1 MEPPPPLAPVDATL
15 SPTQQQE
22 MLDLTG
28 GREAAPGVGETPVD
42 PRDIGLVTNRPPA
55 TAPTTPEGMIIE
67 DIDRPTET
75 TNAPVGGAER
85 RRRLLAERTK
95 AKFADPNFVPPSK
108 TPSMLVGKGGQVK
121 KKVTDSQLGAEHG
134 GPDVPIPGRGGQ
146 PAVDDRDVIQR
157 AIYSVGDDLDAVTDP
172 KTQELIDELN
182 ALLHENA
189 MLGGTLVKGGKKPK
203 KQPSLSGSLRS
214 LLGWDPTDPLGI
226 NNGKSGPLLNEAET
240 VQFTDEVLRDA
251 RTQFKKRPGHTNTL
265 YVNREAAD
273 IISSL
278 FGGDMVS
285 TTTHGMNIKP
295 VGREMINDRLFKR
308 FFEMDGISPEAQD
321 AAMNLSEAIDKAW
334 DSIGHGESLKVAVAR
349 EGKVFKGLRDTVYEE
364 WAHGG
369 QNKVTI
375 DPADVKTIIESPE
388 YKRARKNLDIAYTE
402 GEAFDEITAKAM
414 SNRDLKLSIR
424 DNLTLVEMY
433 RDAVERSGGTAAL
446 DGFTLLKPGDTKEV
460 FKRGKSAAEVATAAE
475 ARESAALAIKEAEA
489 ARAAGIGTQPPPA
502 PGGERT
508 AGVGRG
514 GNQQLQPGATG
525 GREGTPPRGRSKRGV
540 PPESIAVVGDSGG
553 AGPGRPTDVAPGGT
567 PAPVESPLR
576 ARKLV
581 TNTGKPQGF
590 TWGRDADTDASPNS
604 QGFMGSQYVSD
615 QATKLWDA
623 ITIPR
628 DPNTGAPLPR
638 PNAQWSTDAEYNRVY
653 DKAAA
658 ERAAGEAGKPKPNW
672 VRRTF
677 NMNAL
682 DAFNSKYFSPVNVVK
697 DIQDRISKTTKE
709 SPLPGDQVRVIFD
722 NATSGND
729 AAAIRT
735 RDSIRTFINKHLQG
749 LGARDAQQK
758 MRDVGIFA
766 QAKQMRQVEMQQK
779 GSDRWNEQV
788 KLEKENAVKPVAGG
802 QSFAKID
809 ADADAGDVT
818 AQMIRANYIMQEGIT
833 GYRESLAKDE
843 NGTHY
848 TGVKLSDVQKQIE
861 QGSKYHQAMLDDMN
875 AHFRSMLDESV
886 ADGRISPEFRDV
898 LVRMYPEYFPVG
910 RIMDSDVNPN
920 TKFGSTRPLG
930 NLSKQGTVRKLGGP
944 SELPIEDPWQS
955 FVESTYRNTKEAT
968 RNQVGRELDRVAK
981 EYQGWENH
989 IRRVDPEEIKLKQ
1002 FVPDATNSITFLENG
1017 KQVVLAVDPMI
1028 AAAARDLKPTQV
1040 ALPFEIARQVAR
1052 VLRGTAT
1059 GAANPFFQLSNLA
1072 MDIGTNVINTGW
1084 KSTLRSPGATWD
1096 VVKDT
1101 IGKQSADLEYLRK
1114 HGGAQTAT
1122 EQYRTDARP
1131 QVEWEVAKARKGA
1144 KQKALGIAKHIVQNP
1159 VADAGRG
1166 IRWLEDTGSK
1176 TEVMGR
1182 LRIFRYVRDQAVA
1195 KGMSPQQANLAG
1207 LDAARN
1213 QMANYRHQGSAM
1225 QDVNAI
1231 TPYLNAGIR
1240 NIASG
1245 WEAARTNPEMFA
1257 FRLASY
1263 VVLPTLAT
1271 TVYNLANP
1279 EREEAYLDSQ
1289 DHDKDDNWL
1298 VVRPGVTDEDGRRKM
1313 AKWAIPGQYSHIVR
1327 LTRMFVEKMKRSDP
1341 AGFYKLAKDMGF
1353 SDSSAVPST
1362 QVPATYD
1369 TQLMPESGWDVA
1381 AGLGNRVMPQVS
1393 KLTTDIVSGEH
1404 QFSGKPFV
1412 RKDLQA
1418 LPKKYQIDKDTSRAV
1433 TAVAQAA
1440 GGSPAWLQGAITS
1453 AGGQAIPLGLNL
1465 ADRAGQAMGLL
1476 PPGKPGGIDL
1486 STGFE
1491 QRFLAGRG
1499 GRIENMDREA
1509 MRAEQDA
1516 TYEDLVGQLSSD
1528 QMELLKQNRVAVAPI
1543 IPQAGDSPEVM
1554 GMRQAVKGRM
1564 MAVQLQAIIDHGEE
1578 FAALSVKERKEAIK
1592 AQIEEANHWLS
1603 AQTNAAGKLDPDER
1617 EEYWQG
1623 VMAEVE
1629 AAYGGAAVSH

>member
-1 MEPPPPLAPVDATL
+1 MELPPPLAPVTTPTPDVDIDSTL

-22 MLDLTG
+22 MRDMMAQQEQSG
-28 GREAAPGVGETPVD
+28 GTER
-42 PRDIGLVTNRPPA
+42 LVTNQPKA
-55 TAPTTPEGMIIE
+55 TTPEGMIIE
-67 DIDRPTET
+67 DIDRPQVDVDAAAR
-75 TNAPVGGAER
+75 NAPVGGAER

-95 AKFADPNFVPPSK
+95 AKFADPNFVPPTK

-121 KKVTDSQLGAEHG
+121 KKVDASGDGDVVQRNSTLTNAYDVANQLAALRDPESQ
-134 GPDVPIPGRGGQ
+134 
-146 PAVDDRDVIQR
+146 
-157 AIYSVGDDLDAVTDP
+157 
-172 KTQELIDELN
+172 
-182 ALLHENA
+182 ALLAELQQLLA
-189 MLGGTLVKGGKKPK
+189 EAERLAKASQARAKK
-203 KQPSLSGSLRS
+203 S
-214 LLGWDPTDPLGI
+214 GWDPLDPLGI
-226 NNGKSGPLLNEAET
+226 NGGRNGPMLNPEET
-240 VQFTDEVLRDA
+240 LQFTDEVLQDVK
-251 RTQFKKRPGHTNTL
+251 TQFKKRPGHTNTL
-265 YVNREAAD
+265 YVNREAMD
-273 IISSL
+273 VIDSL
-278 FGGDMVS
+278 FGGNMIDS
-285 TTTHGMNIKP
+285 TTHGANIKP
-295 VGREMINDRLFKR
+295 HGRDMIQDRLMER
-308 FFEMDGISPEAQD
+308 FHMMNGLSPKAKNAVVD
-321 AAMNLSEAIDKAW
+321 FATSIADAW
-334 DSIGHGESLKVAVAR
+334 DTIGHGESLKLAVAK

-369 QNKVTI
+369 QNKVKI
-375 DPADVKTIIESPE
+375 NPDDVKTITSSPE
-388 YKRARKNLDIAYTE
+388 YQAARKNLDPGYTDSD
-402 GEAFDEITAKAM
+402 AFDEITAKAM

-424 DNLTLVEMY
+424 QNLTLVEMY
-433 RDAVERSGGTAAL
+433 RDAIESAGGTTAINE
-446 DGFTLLKPGDTKEV
+446 FTLMKPDTREV
-460 FKRGKSAAEVATAAE
+460 FQRGKPAAEVATAAE
-475 ARESAALAIKEAEA
+475 ARESAALAAKEADATA
-489 ARAAGIGTQPPPA
+489 ALAAQRTTQP

-514 GNQQLQPGATG
+514 GDQQLQPGATG
-525 GREGTPPRGRSKRGV
+525 GRKGKAARGGPGRGV
-540 PPESIAVVGDSGG
+540 PAEPAPVVGQGG
-553 AGPGRPTDVAPGGT
+553 PGPGRPPTGTPGGT
-567 PAPVESPLR
+567 APAVEPSPLR
-576 ARKLV
+576 ARKGEGEGELV
-581 TNTGKPQGF
+581 TNQPTAGKPQGF

-628 DPNTGAPLPR
+628 DPNTGQPLPR
-638 PNAQWSTDAEYNRVY
+638 PNAQWATDAEYNKVY
-653 DKAAA
+653 DAAAA
-658 ERAAGEAGKPKPNW
+658 ERARGEAGKPKPNW

-833 GYRESLAKDE
+833 GYREALAKDE

-861 QGSKYHQAMLDDMN
+861 QGGKYHQAMLDDMN

-1084 KSTLRSPGATWD
+1084 KSTLKSPGATWD

-1101 IGKQSADLEYLRK
+1101 VGKHSADLEYLRK

-1159 VADAGRG
+1159 IADAGRG

-1182 LRIFRYVRDQAVA
+1182 LRIFRYVRDQAIA
-1195 KGMSPQQANLAG
+1195 KGMDPQQANLAG

-1381 AGLGNRVMPQVS
+1381 AGLGNRVMPQIS

-1516 TYEDLVGQLSSD
+1516 TYEDLVGQLSGD

-1543 IPQAGDSPEVM
+1543 VPQVGDSPEVM
-1554 GMRQAVKGRM
+1554 GLRQAVKGRM
-1564 MAVQLQAIIDHGEE
+1564 MSAQLQAIIDHGEE
-1578 FAALSVKERKEAIK
+1578 FAALGVKERKETIK

-1603 AQTNAAGKLDPDER
+1603 AQTNAAGKLDPEER

-1629 AAYGGAAVSH
+1629 AAYGGAAAR